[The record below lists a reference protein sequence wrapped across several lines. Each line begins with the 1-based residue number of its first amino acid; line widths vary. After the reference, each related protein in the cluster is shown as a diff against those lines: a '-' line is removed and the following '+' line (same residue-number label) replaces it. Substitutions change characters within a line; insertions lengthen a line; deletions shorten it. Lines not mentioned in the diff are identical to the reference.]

1 MSLDIVLIGTQ
12 SERAETAAVAQVC
25 SGPVVDLTARLNT
38 EDLPA
43 VIGKAKLVITNDTG
57 TVHIA
62 AALRVPTVCIVGGGH
77 FGRFL
82 PYPEEARDVGIRVEA
97 LHHPLPCFNCNW
109 KCIYPVRYFEPA
121 PCVSNV
127 SVDSVWMSIK
137 QLAIFS

>member
-1 MSLDIVLIGTQ
+1 MSLNIVLIGTE
-12 SERAETAAVAQVC
+12 SERAETAAVAQGC
-25 SGPVVDLTARLNT
+25 SGLVIDLTAQVTT
-38 EDLPA
+38 EDLPT
-43 VIGKAKLVITNDTG
+43 VIGQATLVITNDTG

-77 FGRFL
+77 FGSFL

-127 SVDSVWMSIK
+127 PVDTVWMSIK